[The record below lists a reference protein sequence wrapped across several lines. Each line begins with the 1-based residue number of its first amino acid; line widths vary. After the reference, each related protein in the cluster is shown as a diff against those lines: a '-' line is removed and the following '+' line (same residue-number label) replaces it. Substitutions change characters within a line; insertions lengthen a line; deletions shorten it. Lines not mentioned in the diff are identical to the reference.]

1 MKKIRSVLVAN
12 RGEIAI
18 RVFRACNELGIR
30 TVAIYSKEDSLSLHR
45 FRADESYLVGEGKKP
60 VDAYLDIEDIIRIAH
75 EHDVD
80 AIHPG
85 YGFLSENADLAKRC
99 EEEGIIFIGPKVEH
113 LIMFGDKINA
123 RIQAKKAGIQYIPG
137 SDGPV
142 MNYAEVEKFAKQ
154 VGFPIMLKAVNGGGG
169 RGMRMVDRMADLRD
183 AYDRAKSEA
192 KLAFGSDEIYLEKC
206 IVALLNENDEPLP
219 ETDGTRVIF
228 IVGVNGVGK
237 TTTIGKLAKY
247 YKQQGKSVMLAAG
260 DTFRAAASE
269 QLTIWADRVG
279 VPIVKHQEGADAAAV
294 VFDATA
300 SAKAKGM
307 DILLVDTAGRLQT
320 KSNLMEEL
328 RKMAR
333 VASRN
338 IEGAPQE
345 TLLVLDATTGQNA
358 VSQAKLFGDV
368 VPLTGVVLTKLDG
381 TAKGGV
387 ILSVK
392 RELGVPV
399 RWVGVGEGVD
409 DLRPFDAAQFADA
422 LFDKNVAAREASDED

>member
-1 MKKIRSVLVAN
+1 MGFFSRLRKGLEKTKNSLIQNIETVVRGYAKIDEEMYEDLEAIMLTGDIGIETTDYLLGKIREGVK
-12 RGEIAI
+12 
-18 RVFRACNELGIR
+18 
-30 TVAIYSKEDSLSLHR
+30 SKE
-45 FRADESYLVGEGKKP
+45 F
-60 VDAYLDIEDIIRIAH
+60 EDGN
-75 EHDVD
+75 DVV
-80 AIHPG
+80 P
-85 YGFLSENADLAKRC
+85 
-99 EEEGIIFIGPKVEH
+99 
-113 LIMFGDKINA
+113 
-123 RIQAKKAGIQYIPG
+123 
-137 SDGPV
+137 
-142 MNYAEVEKFAKQ
+142 
-154 VGFPIMLKAVNGGGG
+154 
-169 RGMRMVDRMADLRD
+169 
-183 AYDRAKSEA
+183 
-192 KLAFGSDEIYLEKC
+192 YLEKC
-206 IVALLNENDEPLP
+206 IVALLEENNEPVPDRTGSTE
-219 ETDGTRVIF
+219 VIF

-247 YKQQGKSVMLAAG
+247 YTQQGKSVMLAAG

-269 QLTIWADRVG
+269 QLTIWAQRTG

-300 SAKAKGM
+300 SAKARGI

-333 VASRN
+333 VAGRN
-338 IEGAPQE
+338 IEGAPHE

-381 TAKGGV
+381 TAKGGI

-422 LFDKNVAAREASDED
+422 LFDKNVEQREQEDD

>member
-1 MKKIRSVLVAN
+1 MGFFSKLRKGLEKTKHSLIQNIETVVRGYAKIDDDMYDDLEAVMLTGDIGV
-12 RGEIAI
+12 ETT
-18 RVFRACNELGIR
+18 EYLLDQIR
-30 TVAIYSKEDSLSLHR
+30 TGVKSKEIKD
-45 FRADESYLVGEGKKP
+45 GN
-60 VDAYLDIEDIIRIAH
+60 
-75 EHDVD
+75 DVV
-80 AIHPG
+80 P
-85 YGFLSENADLAKRC
+85 
-99 EEEGIIFIGPKVEH
+99 
-113 LIMFGDKINA
+113 
-123 RIQAKKAGIQYIPG
+123 
-137 SDGPV
+137 
-142 MNYAEVEKFAKQ
+142 
-154 VGFPIMLKAVNGGGG
+154 
-169 RGMRMVDRMADLRD
+169 
-183 AYDRAKSEA
+183 
-192 KLAFGSDEIYLEKC
+192 YLEKC

-219 ETDGTRVIF
+219 ETEGPRVIF

-279 VPIVKHQEGADAAAV
+279 VPIVKHQEGEDAAAV

-333 VASRN
+333 VAGRN

-345 TLLVLDATTGQNA
+345 TLLVLDATTGQNS